1 MSDGKSPTT
10 VASGGV
16 EFCMQVELERKAEEC
31 AILLVKMVLSI
42 REFSSGG

>member
-16 EFCMQVELERKAEEC
+16 EFCMQVELERKDEEC